1 MLSTLSGSMEFLEG
15 EEFLKMVK
23 ENPLASQ
30 KPISPP
36 TKPKYNDNETT
47 ED

>member
-1 MLSTLSGSMEFLEG
+1 MRLL
-15 EEFLKMVK
+15 K

-36 TKPKYNDNETT
+36 TTPKESDDLTT
-47 ED
+47 EDDKTLK

>member
-1 MLSTLSGSMEFLEG
+1 MEFLES
-15 EEFLKMVK
+15 EDFMKLVK

-36 TKPKYNDNETT
+36 TKSRDNDN
-47 ED
+47 